1 VHEELKRMKRVVFR
15 SLEDRYR
22 YGNTQERDIR
32 DFVYLDILNEAEEE
46 SAHVEKIALYIEETM
61 RKFKEDR
68 EVRRLIVKREQEFTW
83 DKVWP
88 RKSG

>member
-1 VHEELKRMKRVVFR
+1 MKRVVFR

-22 YGNTQERDIR
+22 YGNTQARDIR

-46 SAHVEKIALYIEETM
+46 GAQVEKVSKYIEETM
-61 RKFKEDR
+61 RKVKEDR
-68 EVRRLIVKREQEFTW
+68 EVRRIMVEREQEFLW
-83 DKVWP
+83 EKVWP